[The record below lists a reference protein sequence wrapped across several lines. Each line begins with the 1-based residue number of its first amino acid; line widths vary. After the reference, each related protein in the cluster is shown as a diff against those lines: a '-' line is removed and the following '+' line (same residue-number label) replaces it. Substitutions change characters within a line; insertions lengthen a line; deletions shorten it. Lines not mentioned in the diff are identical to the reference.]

1 MAKQFE
7 NKNNFK
13 TFPPILKLL
22 GLLAYLV
29 AAILE
34 LRSMGKQKHKLF
46 MEVSS
51 DTKHSYHVKI
61 APHIW
66 WLRRIQSIICIAT
79 MLNFWMKQ
87 KSHIIVE
94 NNTQKNISD
103 KCGSNWS
110 TGLWEKNWNVK
121 VKRDD
126 DGTTWWLHND
136 LSSRWSRLQ
145 KGISFFLLHW
155 FLW

>member
-1 MAKQFE
+1 
-7 NKNNFK
+7 
-13 TFPPILKLL
+13 
-22 GLLAYLV
+22 
-29 AAILE
+29 
-34 LRSMGKQKHKLF
+34 
-46 MEVSS
+46 
-51 DTKHSYHVKI
+51 
-61 APHIW
+61 
-66 WLRRIQSIICIAT
+66 

-145 KGISFFLLHW
+145 KGSSFFLLHW

>member
-51 DTKHSYHVKI
+51 DTEHSY
-61 APHIW
+61 
-66 WLRRIQSIICIAT
+66 L
-79 MLNFWMKQ
+79 
-87 KSHIIVE
+87 
-94 NNTQKNISD
+94 
-103 KCGSNWS
+103 
-110 TGLWEKNWNVK
+110 
-121 VKRDD
+121 
-126 DGTTWWLHND
+126 
-136 LSSRWSRLQ
+136 
-145 KGISFFLLHW
+145 
-155 FLW
+155 

>member
-34 LRSMGKQKHKLF
+34 LRSMEKQKHKLF

-51 DTKHSYHVKI
+51 DTEHSYHVTI

-66 WLRRIQSIICIAT
+66 WLQRIQSIICIAT

-126 DGTTWWLHND
+126 DGTTWWLLTD